1 MTALC
6 GAVIVVLR
14 GLVQGIGALAHEVM
28 RNFNLFNSSD
38 PFRHRC

>member
-6 GAVIVVLR
+6 GAMIVVHR
-14 GLVQGIGALAHEVM
+14 GLVQGSGALGHEVM